1 MPKASG
7 IAEGDP
13 AAAGGPALGFAKT
26 HVREKAEKM
35 VVKTTRRKRAN
46 APVRTNFS
54 RMPSLNPRRS
64 STSLVNQADI
74 KVLRKRTLLLL
85 LMLCCACNC
94 YFHTPVLLNGCA
106 QGNSGFTRIGRRL
119 LMKSIL
125 FRYFFAPGSSSCF
138 RILVVYD
145 KQTNGALPA
154 TTDVVNTTDAHAPL
168 NLINADR
175 FVTVFD
181 KIVDVND
188 VNMDTLYRKVNLE
201 CLFGGTAQP
210 NRHCEWIIILYGRTY
225 FCC

>member
-1 MPKASG
+1 
-7 IAEGDP
+7 
-13 AAAGGPALGFAKT
+13 
-26 HVREKAEKM
+26 VREKL
-35 VVKTTRRKRAN
+35 RRWSLRQLEEKRAN

-74 KVLRKRTLLLL
+74 KGPEKKDITTATNAVAVPAT
-85 LMLCCACNC
+85 AT
-94 YFHTPVLLNGCA
+94 FSTPVLLNGCA

-201 CLFGGTAQP
+201 CLFGGTGSAITDIASGSLFYMVAP
-210 NRHCEWIIILYGRTY
+210 ISAASGATLSFSCRVRFTDL
-225 FCC
+225 

>member
-1 MPKASG
+1 
-7 IAEGDP
+7 
-13 AAAGGPALGFAKT
+13 
-26 HVREKAEKM
+26 VREKAEKM

-74 KVLRKRTLLLL
+74 KGPEKKDITTATNAVAVPAT
-85 LMLCCACNC
+85 AT
-94 YFHTPVLLNGCA
+94 FSTPVLLNGCA

-154 TTDVVNTTDAHAPL
+154 TTDVVNTTDAHAP
-168 NLINADR
+168 
-175 FVTVFD
+175 
-181 KIVDVND
+181 
-188 VNMDTLYRKVNLE
+188 
-201 CLFGGTAQP
+201 
-210 NRHCEWIIILYGRTY
+210 
-225 FCC
+225 

>member
-13 AAAGGPALGFAKT
+13 GRRRRPGAWFAKT

-54 RMPSLNPRRS
+54 RMPSLNPRNPLLHWS
-64 STSLVNQADI
+64 IKQIS
-74 KVLRKRTLLLL
+74 KVLRKDITT
-85 LMLCCACNC
+85 ATNAVAVPATAT
-94 YFHTPVLLNGCA
+94 FSTPVLLNGCA

-168 NLINADR
+168 NLINQTD
-175 FVTVFD
+175 
-181 KIVDVND
+181 
-188 VNMDTLYRKVNLE
+188 L
-201 CLFGGTAQP
+201 
-210 NRHCEWIIILYGRTY
+210 
-225 FCC
+225 